1 MPPLERWTSVK
12 RRVILIGDSA
22 HAFTPQGGQGAAM
35 GLEDAETLSHTLA
48 HPNFKSDYMRL
59 LTVWERH
66 RSERLGLVKD
76 FTDLNGRL
84 RTPDTA
90 FIQWVKELLIWGR
103 FQWTGQLGNLQW
115 LHGYN
120 AEDIVRFF

>member
-48 HPNFKSDYMRL
+48 RPDFKSDYMRL
-59 LTVWERH
+59 LAAWERH
-66 RSERLGLVKD
+66 RSERLRLVKD

-90 FIQWVKELLIWGR
+90 VIQWLKELLIWGR
-103 FQWTGQLGNLQW
+103 FKWTGELGNLQW

-120 AEDIVRFF
+120 AEDIVRCF